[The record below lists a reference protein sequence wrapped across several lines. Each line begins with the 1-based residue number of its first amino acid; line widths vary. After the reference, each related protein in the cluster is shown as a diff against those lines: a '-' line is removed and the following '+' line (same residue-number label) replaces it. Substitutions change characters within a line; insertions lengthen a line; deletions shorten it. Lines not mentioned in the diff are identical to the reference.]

1 MNKYDPLPGKT
12 ARGVRTATLVMLGM
26 GVQGTFLAR
35 AIWDEPTLSSW
46 MLWLAVFLILLVSFI
61 YNGIRNARLNRL
73 EQAEWDKKFEEQKGA
88 TRSSPTGS
96 SSKVLGTSL
105 PED

>member
-35 AIWDEPTLSSW
+35 AIWDEPTFSSW
-46 MLWLAVFLILLVSFI
+46 MLWLVVFLLLLGALT

-73 EQAEWDKKFEEQKGA
+73 EQAEWDKQFEEEGKRKHSSSA
-88 TRSSPTGS
+88 SSPT
-96 SSKVLGTSL
+96 KTLGTSL
-105 PED
+105 PEE